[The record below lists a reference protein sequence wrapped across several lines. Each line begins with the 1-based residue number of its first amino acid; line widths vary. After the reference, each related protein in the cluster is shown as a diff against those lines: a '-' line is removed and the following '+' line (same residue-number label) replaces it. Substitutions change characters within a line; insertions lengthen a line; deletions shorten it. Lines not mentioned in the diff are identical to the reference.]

1 MIYCVEDERNIREL
15 LIYTLETTGF
25 KARGFGN
32 GNELMKAL
40 KEEIPELIL
49 LDIMLPGDD
58 GYTILEQLKS
68 MPSVKDVPVIMVTAK
83 EAEFDKV
90 KGLEGGADDY
100 ITKPFGMMEFVAR
113 VKAVLRRSARQ
124 NEDKELHY
132 DELYLNVGRHEVHY
146 REEKVD
152 LTRKEFELL
161 QYLLENKGLV
171 MTRNQILCHVW
182 GYDFD
187 GETRTVDVHVRTL
200 RQKLGEAGNK
210 IFSHTSLLIILSV
223 ILTFLAAGT
232 VMYNRYDIYMKQ
244 GVRDEAAYIKTGL
257 EEDGDIF
264 LSDRIGDATSS
275 RITLLGKDGQVLF
288 DSIENPEE
296 MENHSNRPEFIEAEK
311 QGSGE
316 MVRYSDTLSKQTFY
330 YAVKLKDDQV
340 LRVARTTD
348 SLLVT
353 MLTSFLLLGGL
364 VCVILVIELFLV
376 QKQTRKLIEP
386 INRINLEHPLEHV
399 CYEELRP
406 LLFRLDQQNRQIQK
420 QLEDLKN
427 AESARKEFTANVSHE
442 LKTPLMSI
450 SGYAELMMNG
460 MVPPDKMQDF
470 SGRIFHESDYV

>member
-1 MIYCVEDERNIREL
+1 
-15 LIYTLETTGF
+15 
-25 KARGFGN
+25 
-32 GNELMKAL
+32 MK
-40 KEEIPELIL
+40 
-49 LDIMLPGDD
+49 
-58 GYTILEQLKS
+58 
-68 MPSVKDVPVIMVTAK
+68 
-83 EAEFDKV
+83 
-90 KGLEGGADDY
+90 
-100 ITKPFGMMEFVAR
+100 
-113 VKAVLRRSARQ
+113 
-124 NEDKELHY
+124 H
-132 DELYLNVGRHEVHY
+132 
-146 REEKVD
+146 
-152 LTRKEFELL
+152 
-161 QYLLENKGLV
+161 
-171 MTRNQILCHVW
+171 
-182 GYDFD
+182 
-187 GETRTVDVHVRTL
+187 
-200 RQKLGEAGNK
+200 K

-257 EEDGDIF
+257 EEDGDVF
-264 LSDRIGDATSS
+264 LSDRVGDATSS

-386 INRINLEHPLEHV
+386 INRIDLEHPLEHV

-470 SGRIFHESDYV
+470 SGRIFHESERLSNLVADIIQLSRLDEKSSDLPFEPVDLYELAEDIVLHLDSAASKKNINVSLEGNSVTVQGVRHVIYEMLYNIADNAIRYTNQNGTVNIFTGTINGHAFYRVEDNGIGIPENEQKRIFERFYRVDKSHSRATGGTGLGLSIVKHGAILHNAEIKLESEPGKGTKMELVF

>member
-1 MIYCVEDERNIREL
+1 
-15 LIYTLETTGF
+15 
-25 KARGFGN
+25 
-32 GNELMKAL
+32 MK
-40 KEEIPELIL
+40 
-49 LDIMLPGDD
+49 
-58 GYTILEQLKS
+58 
-68 MPSVKDVPVIMVTAK
+68 
-83 EAEFDKV
+83 
-90 KGLEGGADDY
+90 
-100 ITKPFGMMEFVAR
+100 
-113 VKAVLRRSARQ
+113 
-124 NEDKELHY
+124 H
-132 DELYLNVGRHEVHY
+132 
-146 REEKVD
+146 
-152 LTRKEFELL
+152 
-161 QYLLENKGLV
+161 
-171 MTRNQILCHVW
+171 
-182 GYDFD
+182 
-187 GETRTVDVHVRTL
+187 
-200 RQKLGEAGNK
+200 K

-257 EEDGDIF
+257 EEDGDVF
-264 LSDRIGDATSS
+264 LSDRVGDATSS

-386 INRINLEHPLEHV
+386 INRIDLEHPLEHV

-470 SGRIFHESDYV
+470 SSRIFHESERLSNLVADIIQLSRLDEKNSDLPFEPVDLYELAEDIVLHLDSAASKKNINVSLEGNSVTVQGVRHVIYEMLYNIADNAIRYTDQNGTVNIFTGTVNGHAFYRVEDNGIGIPENEQKRIFERFYRVDKSHSRATGGTGLGLSIVKHGAILHNAEIKLESEPGKGTKMELVF

>member
-1 MIYCVEDERNIREL
+1 
-15 LIYTLETTGF
+15 
-25 KARGFGN
+25 
-32 GNELMKAL
+32 MK
-40 KEEIPELIL
+40 
-49 LDIMLPGDD
+49 
-58 GYTILEQLKS
+58 
-68 MPSVKDVPVIMVTAK
+68 
-83 EAEFDKV
+83 
-90 KGLEGGADDY
+90 
-100 ITKPFGMMEFVAR
+100 
-113 VKAVLRRSARQ
+113 
-124 NEDKELHY
+124 H
-132 DELYLNVGRHEVHY
+132 
-146 REEKVD
+146 
-152 LTRKEFELL
+152 
-161 QYLLENKGLV
+161 
-171 MTRNQILCHVW
+171 
-182 GYDFD
+182 
-187 GETRTVDVHVRTL
+187 
-200 RQKLGEAGNK
+200 K

-257 EEDGDIF
+257 EEDGDVF
-264 LSDRIGDATSS
+264 LSDRVGDATSS

-386 INRINLEHPLEHV
+386 INRIDLEHPLEHV

-470 SGRIFHESDYV
+470 AGRIFHESERLSNLVADIIQLSRLDEKNSDLPFEPVDLYELAEDIVLHLDSAASKKNINVSLEGNAVTVQGVRHVIYEMLYNIADNAIRYTDQNGTVNIFTGTVNGHAFYRVEDNGIGIPENEQKRIFERFYRVDKSHSRATGGTGLGLSIVKHGAILHNAEIKLESEPGKGTKMELVF

>member
-1 MIYCVEDERNIREL
+1 MKCQRQKNEQRGYRMIYCVEDERNIREL
-15 LIYTLETTGF
+15 LVYTLETTGF
-25 KARGFGN
+25 EAEGFETGA
-32 GNELMKAL
+32 ELDTAMK
-40 KEEIPELIL
+40 KNMPELIL

-200 RQKLGEAGNK
+200 RQKLGEAGN
-210 IFSHTSLLIILSV
+210 LIE
-223 ILTFLAAGT
+223 T
-232 VMYNRYDIYMKQ
+232 VR
-244 GVRDEAAYIKTGL
+244 GVGY
-257 EEDGDIF
+257 
-264 LSDRIGDATSS
+264 RIGA
-275 RITLLGKDGQVLF
+275 
-288 DSIENPEE
+288 
-296 MENHSNRPEFIEAEK
+296 
-311 QGSGE
+311 
-316 MVRYSDTLSKQTFY
+316 
-330 YAVKLKDDQV
+330 
-340 LRVARTTD
+340 
-348 SLLVT
+348 
-353 MLTSFLLLGGL
+353 
-364 VCVILVIELFLV
+364 
-376 QKQTRKLIEP
+376 
-386 INRINLEHPLEHV
+386 
-399 CYEELRP
+399 
-406 LLFRLDQQNRQIQK
+406 
-420 QLEDLKN
+420 
-427 AESARKEFTANVSHE
+427 
-442 LKTPLMSI
+442 
-450 SGYAELMMNG
+450 
-460 MVPPDKMQDF
+460 
-470 SGRIFHESDYV
+470 

>member
-1 MIYCVEDERNIREL
+1 
-15 LIYTLETTGF
+15 
-25 KARGFGN
+25 
-32 GNELMKAL
+32 MK
-40 KEEIPELIL
+40 
-49 LDIMLPGDD
+49 
-58 GYTILEQLKS
+58 
-68 MPSVKDVPVIMVTAK
+68 
-83 EAEFDKV
+83 
-90 KGLEGGADDY
+90 
-100 ITKPFGMMEFVAR
+100 
-113 VKAVLRRSARQ
+113 
-124 NEDKELHY
+124 H
-132 DELYLNVGRHEVHY
+132 
-146 REEKVD
+146 
-152 LTRKEFELL
+152 
-161 QYLLENKGLV
+161 
-171 MTRNQILCHVW
+171 
-182 GYDFD
+182 
-187 GETRTVDVHVRTL
+187 
-200 RQKLGEAGNK
+200 K

-257 EEDGDIF
+257 EEDGDVF
-264 LSDRIGDATSS
+264 LSDRVGDATSS

-386 INRINLEHPLEHV
+386 INRIDLEHPLEHV

-460 MVPPDKMQDF
+460 MVPDEKVPEF
-470 SGRIFHESDYV
+470 SGRIYHEASRLSALVADIIQLSRLDEKNSDLPFEPVDLYELAEDIVLHLDSAASKKNINVSLEGNSVTVQGVRHVIYEMLYNIADNAIRYTNQNGTVNIFTGTINGHAFYRVEDNGIGIPENEQKRIFERFYRVDKSHSREIAGTGLGLAITRNAVLMHRGAIKVFSTEGEGTIFNVRIPLNYIS